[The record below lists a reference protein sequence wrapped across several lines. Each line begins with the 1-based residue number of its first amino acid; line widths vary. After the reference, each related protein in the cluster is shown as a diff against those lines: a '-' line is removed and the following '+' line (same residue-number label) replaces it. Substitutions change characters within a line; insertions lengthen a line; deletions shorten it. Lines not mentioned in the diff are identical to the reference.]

1 MSCKSVVA
9 IPCPNA
15 TVASLHLPHFPI
27 CVVPISSVS
36 NVSWFNI
43 PIFTKKSS
51 KLSIPTFWA
60 IRTDPIFPDL
70 IKICSAVKFEGI
82 LLSYSSIEFLLQ
94 VIFFFRPVNSVFG
107 LTTS

>member
-94 VIFFFRPVNSVFG
+94 VIFF
-107 LTTS
+107 LDW